1 MTLNTKLAKALAKAV
16 AAIAMVLTTASC
28 TDNIAFGNDFLDKAP
43 SNSTTKDSVFSK
55 AEYAEQ
61 FLTGVY
67 SLQYYGIPYR
77 SSSSAPLSA
86 SYWQGKFDAL
96 TDIYHLHFPSSSIYQ
111 SYYTETFTASS
122 DGSIYGFDTE
132 NVWELV
138 RAAYLFLENVG
149 SVPDMSDDDK
159 AVFSGEA
166 KCLIASAYFNLF
178 KFYGGLP
185 IVKSSF
191 TGLDESYW
199 MPRATV
205 DSTVTFMT
213 GLLDEA
219 AAVLPWAYTGT
230 EAQTETG
237 RWTRAGA
244 MAPKCKILQFAA
256 SPLFNSDQPY
266 YGGTTEA
273 EQQHLVWYGGY
284 NQDLWTQCREACDE
298 FFDALAANGYYEMT
312 EPAGTTTAD
321 YRYAFRYG
329 YVNQASTEVIHS
341 VRVSTSTHDSKY
353 SAYTLMGDN
362 ERYAYTPTQEY
373 IEMFPWSDGTPFDW
387 EKDSL
392 AGLLDQMFVKGD
404 TVEGL
409 QDLQNRVLTRDPRLY
424 ETVRINGVPQVT
436 EWSSGKCSGDIFE
449 SWVGGTTALN
459 QPKTE
464 TGVFATGYA
473 NNKYYVGSC
482 YDRQAPQW
490 DVLRMSDLYLTY
502 AEALLQADNDFT
514 RAIEYVDKVRARVG
528 LKGLVE
534 CNPDKPLTTDKDS
547 LMEEILRERA
557 CELGFENERYF
568 DLIRYKRADIFSKRL
583 HGLRIYRL
591 VKNEETGEWERSET
605 KWTDGDKKTDSDDPT
620 ASGFYEPTHFDYE
633 RFELTQ
639 PVRLAWT
646 NGFDPKWYLFPF
658 PQTEINKG
666 YGLVQNPGW

>member
-1 MTLNTKLAKALAKAV
+1 MKIHKLLFGGLVAV
-16 AAIAMVLTTASC
+16 AAAAGVSSC
-28 TDNIAFGNDFLDKAP
+28 TDEIAVGSEFLDKAP

-96 TDIYHLHFPSSSIYQ
+96 TDIYHLHFPSSMLYG
-111 SYYTETFTASS
+111 SYYSGSLTAST
-122 DGSIYGFDTE
+122 DGPIYGFTTE
-132 NVWELV
+132 NFWELI
-138 RAAYLFLENVG
+138 RSAYMLLENIDG
-149 SVPDMSDDDK
+149 VPGMEQSEKDRLS
-159 AVFSGEA
+159 AEG
-166 KCLIASAYFNLF
+166 KCLIASTYFNMF
-178 KFYGGLP
+178 KCYGGLP
-185 IVKSSF
+185 IVTGTFS
-191 TGLDESYW
+191 GLDGSYSL
-199 MPRATV
+199 PRASVDRTV
-205 DSTVTFMT
+205 RFMT

-219 AAVLPWAYTGT
+219 SSVLPWAYTGT
-230 EAQTETG
+230 AAQTETG
-237 RWTRAGA
+237 RWTRAAA
-244 MAPKCKILQFAA
+244 MALKCKIFQFAA

-266 YGGTTEA
+266 YGGSTEA
-273 EQQHLVWYGGY
+273 ERDSLVWYGSY
-284 NQDLWTQCREACDE
+284 RQDLWDSCRTACRQ
-298 FFDALAANGYYEMT
+298 FFNEVAANGYYRMVM
-312 EPAGTTTAD
+312 PTANTQEA

-329 YVNQASTEVIHS
+329 YVNQASPEVIYS
-341 VRVSTSTHDSKY
+341 VRVTNSTHDSRY
-353 SAYTLMGDN
+353 QGYTLMYGRN
-362 ERYAYTPTQEY
+362 ERYSYTPTAEY
-373 IEMFPWSDGTPFDW
+373 VEMFPWRDGTPFDW
-387 EKDSL
+387 HTDSV
-392 AGLLDQMFVKGD
+392 AGRLDTMFVKGD
-404 TVEGL
+404 RVEGL

-534 CNPDKPLTTDKDS
+534 CTPDKPLTTDKDS

-620 ASGFYEPTHFDYE
+620 ASGFY
-633 RFELTQ
+633 
-639 PVRLAWT
+639 
-646 NGFDPKWYLFPF
+646 
-658 PQTEINKG
+658 
-666 YGLVQNPGW
+666 